1 MPYYRCVIPK
11 DSLSFEQRQ
20 EIALAFTDVHCG
32 ISAAPR
38 NFVNVV
44 FLETTEGADLADSHG
59 NGVLQYDTPFFVAG
73 GNRAGR
79 APEIRQQILAGLID
93 TLARIA
99 GVAKDQVSGHISEA
113 PASWTMEA
121 GRILPDPG
129 SETPEW
135 YEHSAASG

>member
-1 MPYYRCVIPK
+1 M
-11 DSLSFEQRQ
+11 
-20 EIALAFTDVHCG
+20 HCG

-44 FLETTEGADLADSHG
+44 FLETTEGVDLADSHG
-59 NGVLQYDTPFFVAG
+59 NGVLHYDTPFFVAG

-79 APEIRQQILAGLID
+79 APEIKEQILAGLID

-99 GVAKDQVSGHISEA
+99 GVAKDQVSGHISAA

-129 SETPEW
+129 SETPDW